1 MAFTYDEA
9 LGNDVSKVRFHAGLT
24 DREAPGVLSD
34 EAITGHIAALGS
46 WQAAVAGIYRRRAAD
61 LGRAATS
68 TTSADGSVTYSPAE
82 LRALA
87 DHWDRL
93 AAAVAPTPSLTPR
106 ARIGRMGDPPSDRYQ
121 TRTRAR

>member
-1 MAFTYDEA
+1 MAFSYDEA
-9 LGNDVSKVRFHAGLT
+9 LGNYISKVRFHAGLT

-34 EAITGHIAALGS
+34 EAITGHIAAVGS

-87 DHWDRL
+87 DHWDRE
-93 AAAVAPTPSLTPR
+93 AAAAAATTTTSLPR
-106 ARIGRMGDPPSDRYQ
+106 AVIRRLGQSPSDRGN
-121 TRTRAR
+121 TRV

>member
-1 MAFTYDEA
+1 MAFSYDEA
-9 LGNDVSKVRFHAGLT
+9 LGNDISKVRFHAGLT

-34 EAITGHIAALGS
+34 EAITGHIAAVGS

-87 DHWDRL
+87 DHWDRE
-93 AAAVAPTPSLTPR
+93 AAAAAATTTASLPR
-106 ARIGRMGDPPSDRYQ
+106 AVIRRLGQSPSDRGN
-121 TRTRAR
+121 TRV